1 MERQKIKYICNFI
14 KTHCY
19 SFDEC
24 FSYIVKKAI
33 EFKVPLCS
41 MQDSEGSNFNKSSS
55 KQALKTQNA
64 ISWDWLRSG
73 LA

>member
-1 MERQKIKYICNFI
+1 MFFI
-14 KTHCY
+14 NCKKT
-19 SFDEC
+19 
-24 FSYIVKKAI
+24 I

-41 MQDSEGSNFNKSSS
+41 MQDSEGSNFKKSSS